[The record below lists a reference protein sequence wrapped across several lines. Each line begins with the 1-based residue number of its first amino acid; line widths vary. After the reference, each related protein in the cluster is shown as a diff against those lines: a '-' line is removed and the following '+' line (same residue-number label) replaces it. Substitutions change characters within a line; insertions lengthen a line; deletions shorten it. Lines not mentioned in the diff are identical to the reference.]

1 MMETT
6 TLYIKTQSQ
15 QSKLKELTEEALAT
29 LCQSLENGKSD
40 EMIRYLE
47 VMSRFPRYSFRNLLL
62 ILIQKPDASRVM
74 GYASWKRLGRQV
86 KKDEKA
92 IRIWAP
98 MKTRV
103 GEENRTATDSP
114 KEGNRESEE
123 TLIFR
128 PVCVFDVSQTDGK
141 ELPKLSDVAGE
152 PGVYLE
158 RLKRFASDQGITLGY
173 KDNLRAEGVS
183 RCGEILLRSDLL
195 PALEFH
201 VLSHEIA
208 HELIHKREMR
218 HELSKRQAETEAE
231 AVAYVVSKSIGLHTG
246 NASSDYI
253 QLWNGNKEAVSH
265 SLSAIRR
272 TAALITLALL
282 DA

>member
-6 TLYIKTQSQ
+6 TLDIKTQSQ
-15 QSKLKELTEEALAT
+15 QSKLKQMTEEALAT
-29 LCQSLENGKSD
+29 LCRSLENGKSD

-74 GYASWKRLGRQV
+74 GYASWKQLGRQV

-98 MKTRV
+98 MRTRL
-103 GEENRTATDSP
+103 GEENRVATDSLQGTDGES
-114 KEGNRESEE
+114 KEI
-123 TLIFR
+123 LFFR

-141 ELPKLSDVAGE
+141 ELPKLADVAGD
-152 PGVYLE
+152 PGRYLQ
-158 RLKRFASDQGITLGY
+158 RLKQFASDQGIQLGY
-173 KDNLRAEGVS
+173 SNELRAEGVS
-183 RCGEILLRSDLL
+183 RCGEILLRSGLV
-195 PALEFH
+195 PAVEFH
-201 VLSHEIA
+201 VLAHEIA

-218 HELSKRQAETEAE
+218 KDLSKRQAETEAE

-253 QLWNGNKEAVSH
+253 QLWNGNKEAVSN

-272 TAALITLALL
+272 TAALITQTLL
-282 DA
+282 DT